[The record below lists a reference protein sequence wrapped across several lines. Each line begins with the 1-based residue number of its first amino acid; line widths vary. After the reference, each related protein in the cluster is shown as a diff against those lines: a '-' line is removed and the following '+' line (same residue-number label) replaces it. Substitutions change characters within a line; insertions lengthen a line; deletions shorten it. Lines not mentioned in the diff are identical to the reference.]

1 MEIPKFLL
9 ADNSKYP
16 EDIFILHTEY
26 PRFLIN
32 LKDDQ
37 IEWFEDLTG
46 EKEEDIATELAD
58 LMDKAGLFYD
68 KEIGQ
73 YDAKFLTETIFH
85 YSFEM
90 SF

>member
-1 MEIPKFLL
+1 MPYKRYSTQIMEIPKFLL
-9 ADNSKYP
+9 ADNSNYP

-46 EKEEDIATELAD
+46 ENEEDIATELAD
-58 LMDKAGLFYD
+58 LMDKAGAFYD
-68 KEIGQ
+68 KEVGQ
-73 YDAKFLTETIFH
+73 YE
-85 YSFEM
+85 
-90 SF
+90 

>member
-9 ADNSKYP
+9 ADNSKYQ

-46 EKEEDIATELAD
+46 ENEDDIATELAD
-58 LMDKAGLFYD
+58 LMDKAGMFYD

-73 YDAKFLTETIFH
+73 YNA
-85 YSFEM
+85 
-90 SF
+90 

>member
-73 YDAKFLTETIFH
+73 YDA
-85 YSFEM
+85 
-90 SF
+90 

>member
-16 EDIFILHTEY
+16 EDIFILHTDY

-46 EKEEDIATELAD
+46 ENEDDIATELAD
-58 LMDKAGLFYD
+58 LMDKAGMFYD

-73 YDAKFLTETIFH
+73 YNA
-85 YSFEM
+85 
-90 SF
+90 

>member
-16 EDIFILHTEY
+16 EDIFIIHTEY

-46 EKEEDIATELAD
+46 ENEDDIATELAD
-58 LMDKAGLFYD
+58 LMDKAGMFYD

-73 YDAKFLTETIFH
+73 YNA
-85 YSFEM
+85 
-90 SF
+90 